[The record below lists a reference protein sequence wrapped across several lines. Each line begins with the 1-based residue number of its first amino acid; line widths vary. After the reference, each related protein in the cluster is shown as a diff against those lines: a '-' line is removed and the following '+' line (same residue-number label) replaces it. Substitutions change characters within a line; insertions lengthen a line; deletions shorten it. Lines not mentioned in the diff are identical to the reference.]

1 MRPKKPRRIGYCPRC
16 NYFKPRGIPLRN
28 LDEINLA
35 VDEIEALRLADLD
48 NIEQIKAAKK
58 MNISQST
65 LQRILVSAH
74 KKIAEAI
81 ILGKAIKIE
90 TIDD

>member
-1 MRPKKPRRIGYCPRC
+1 MRPKKQRKIGCCPCC
-16 NYFKPRGIPLRN
+16 NYFKPRGTPLRK
-28 LDEINLA
+28 LDEVDLA
-35 VDEIEALRLADLD
+35 IDELEALRLADLD

-65 LQRILVSAH
+65 FQRILVSAH

-81 ILGKAIKIE
+81 LLGKAIRIE
-90 TIDD
+90 KIDD